1 MSLRKNLNPIL
12 DSGKYS
18 LHSPSCWIKWHLTVA
33 NIICMLPSGILA
45 ITKAFVW
52 WQYLK
57 LHNIVQPKMAP
68 AGKFGHYCFSFL
80 LLLFFFIIPQ
90 NTRNFYQLKNNLLPL
105 WRLLNCSSLLLPF
118 VFIFKFF
125 HLLFKFFHFCVRI
138 TMFSGS
144 RKLLQILN

>member
-1 MSLRKNLNPIL
+1 M

-57 LHNIVQPKMAP
+57 LHNIIQPKMAP
-68 AGKFGHYCFSFL
+68 AGKFGHYCFSFLLL

-105 WRLLNCSSLLLPF
+105 RRLLNCFFFIITFCIHFQVLPPSF
-118 VFIFKFF
+118 
-125 HLLFKFFHFCVRI
+125 
-138 TMFSGS
+138 
-144 RKLLQILN
+144 QILSFLCQDNDVFWLQKVAANIKLD